1 MSWIQGFPA
10 IQACFSPGSPGMTAD
25 GRPVGDAHCQ
35 KKCPEPSAGP
45 ENWANDRAGGRLFE
59 AVQEP
64 LRRANLRWSGA
75 YASVALRFFMKPS
88 PAVLQ
93 TT

>member
-10 IQACFSPGSPGMTAD
+10 IQACFPPGSAGKTAD
-25 GRPVGDAHCQ
+25 GRRVGDAHCQ

-45 ENWANDRAGGRLFE
+45 GNWASDKAGSRLFE
-59 AVQEP
+59 AVGGP
-64 LRRANLRWSGA
+64 LRAANLRCSGP

-93 TT
+93 TI